1 MYNFLLMSVL
11 FILTG
16 DPDKD
21 KKIRKLNDKLT
32 QIAKLKEQVKSGKV
46 LEANQLDKI
55 KRESELLSELKQLQL

>member
-1 MYNFLLMSVL
+1 MSVL

>member
-1 MYNFLLMSVL
+1 MSIL

-32 QIAKLKEQVKSGKV
+32 QIAKLKEQVKNGKV

>member
-1 MYNFLLMSVL
+1 MSVL
-11 FILTG
+11 FFLTG

-32 QIAKLKEQVKSGKV
+32 QIAKLKEQVKNGKV

>member
-1 MYNFLLMSVL
+1 MSVL

-32 QIAKLKEQVKSGKV
+32 QIAKLKEQVKNGKV